1 MDFLL
6 NDLLTNNSFLAQI
19 LHDVDIMQDM
29 SDTWNNFIETG
40 QVWAFLI
47 GIFFGYIFAKF
58 TTF

>member
-29 SDTWNNFIETG
+29 SDT
-40 QVWAFLI
+40 
-47 GIFFGYIFAKF
+47 Y
-58 TTF
+58 